1 MIKAEDKGAQRFKME
16 PKPKLTDPLKG
27 ELLRFLVVGGIAV
40 ALDAASYWALIQ
52 FGQMNPVWA
61 KRVSFGIGSVWA
73 FFANK
78 YFTFGVRELRVS
90 EPFLFAIVY
99 VAGWFLN
106 SVTHDLTLGWFGLKW
121 LAFLAATGVSTC
133 SNFIGQKFLV
143 FRRKKPD
150 THSA

>member
-1 MIKAEDKGAQRFKME
+1 MKVSPQLRK
-16 PKPKLTDPLKG
+16 

-40 ALDAASYWALIQ
+40 ALDAASYWALMH
-52 FGQMNPVWA
+52 FGGLSPVWA
-61 KRVSFGIGSVWA
+61 KRASFGIGSIWA

-78 YFTFGVRELRVS
+78 YFTFAVRELRAS

-106 SVTHDLTLGWFGLKW
+106 SVTHDLTLGWFGMKW

-143 FRRKKPD
+143 FRRKDSKG
-150 THSA
+150 SS

>member
-1 MIKAEDKGAQRFKME
+1 MATE
-16 PKPKLTDPLKG
+16 PKSTSPLKG

-40 ALDAASYWALIQ
+40 ALDAASYWALMH
-52 FGQMNPVWA
+52 FAGLNPVWA

-78 YFTFGVRELRVS
+78 YFTFAVRELRAS

-106 SVTHDLTLGWFGLKW
+106 SVTHDLVLRLAENKT

-143 FRRKKPD
+143 FRRKDSNAK
-150 THSA
+150 SV

>member
-1 MIKAEDKGAQRFKME
+1 M
-16 PKPKLTDPLKG
+16 KLDARLKS

-40 ALDAASYWALIQ
+40 ALDAASYAFMDKVLHMDIKGWVKPISY
-52 FGQMNPVWA
+52 GV
-61 KRVSFGIGSVWA
+61 GSIWA

-78 YFTFGVRELRVS
+78 YFTFAIRELRAS

-99 VAGWFLN
+99 LVGWALNAGIHYVVLQTIG
-106 SVTHDLTLGWFGLKW
+106 VKA

-143 FRRKKPD
+143 FRRKNPD
-150 THSA
+150 AQP

>member
-1 MIKAEDKGAQRFKME
+1 MRAGVNPSSEMA
-16 PKPKLTDPLKG
+16 TDLQPTNRLKG

-40 ALDAASYWALIQ
+40 ALDAASYWALMH
-52 FGQMNPVWA
+52 FGQLSPVWA
-61 KRVSFGIGSVWA
+61 KRASFGIGSVWA

-78 YFTFGVRELRVS
+78 YFTFAVRELRAS

-106 SVTHDLTLGWFGLKW
+106 SVTHDLVLRLAASKT

-143 FRRKKPD
+143 FRRKDSD
-150 THSA
+150 TNSA

>member
-1 MIKAEDKGAQRFKME
+1 MANE
-16 PKPKLTDPLKG
+16 PKPTSGLKG

-40 ALDAASYWALIQ
+40 ALDAASYWALMH
-52 FGQMNPVWA
+52 FGQMSPVWA
-61 KRVSFGIGSVWA
+61 KRASFGIGSVWA

-78 YFTFGVRELRVS
+78 YFTFAARELRAS

-106 SVTHDLTLGWFGLKW
+106 SVTHDLVLGWFGLKW

-143 FRRKKPD
+143 FRRKHPD
-150 THSA
+150 AQT

>member
-1 MIKAEDKGAQRFKME
+1 M
-16 PKPKLTDPLKG
+16 KLSPQLKS

-40 ALDAASYWALIQ
+40 ALDAASYWALMH
-52 FGQMNPVWA
+52 FGQMSPVWA

-78 YFTFGVRELRVS
+78 YFTFAVRELRAS

-106 SVTHDLTLGWFGLKW
+106 SVTHDLVLRLAENKT

-133 SNFIGQKFLV
+133 SNFIGQKFFV
-143 FRRKKPD
+143 FRRKNSD
-150 THSA
+150 TNSA

>member
-1 MIKAEDKGAQRFKME
+1 MATE
-16 PKPKLTDPLKG
+16 PKSTSPLKG

-40 ALDAASYWALIQ
+40 ALDAASYWALMH
-52 FGQMNPVWA
+52 FAGLNPVWA

-78 YFTFGVRELRVS
+78 YFTFALRELRAS

-106 SVTHDLTLGWFGLKW
+106 SVTHDFVLRLAESKT

-143 FRRKKPD
+143 FRRKDSNAK
-150 THSA
+150 SV

>member
-1 MIKAEDKGAQRFKME
+1 MATESKSN
-16 PKPKLTDPLKG
+16 DPLKG

-40 ALDAASYWALIQ
+40 ALDAASYWALMR
-52 FGQMNPVWA
+52 FAGLSPVWA

-78 YFTFGVRELRVS
+78 YFTFAVRELRAS

-106 SVTHDLTLGWFGLKW
+106 SVTHDLVLGWFGMKW
-121 LAFLAATGVSTC
+121 FAFLAATGVSTC

-143 FRRKKPD
+143 FRRKSPD
-150 THSA
+150 AQI

>member
-1 MIKAEDKGAQRFKME
+1 MA
-16 PKPKLTDPLKG
+16 TDHQLNNRLKG

-40 ALDAASYWALIQ
+40 ALDAASYWALMQ
-52 FGQMNPVWA
+52 FAGLNPVWA
-61 KRVSFGIGSVWA
+61 KRVSFAIGSVWA

-78 YFTFGVRELRVS
+78 YFTFAVRELSAS

-106 SVTHDLTLGWFGLKW
+106 SVTHDLVLNWVGLKW
-121 LAFLAATGVSTC
+121 FAFLAATGVSTC

-143 FRRKKPD
+143 FRRKESKA
-150 THSA
+150 SS